1 MSVLLNAIPFLF
13 FGLIVA
19 FLVTLQVKHFVPFDF
34 KKLKGNHPD
43 LGRRPTQTVFDNT
56 IAREDGSVVSSG
68 PLAKVFAVVFAVAL
82 VALFVILASVKGGP
96 LIITG

>member
-34 KKLKGNHPD
+34 KQLRGNHPD

-56 IAREDGSVVSSG
+56 IACEDGSVVSSG

-82 VALFVILASVKGGP
+82 IALFAILVSIPAGSFIVKG
-96 LIITG
+96 